1 MRRTRGYFGTMDRF
15 RGWARGKVLF
25 ARDGAPG
32 AYLDQFAREL
42 QALRLELR
50 MDTCDVRIGSRASGG
65 PNKARNEDP
74 TWKAAWESKGRD
86 AVRPRTRRLPLR
98 LFMMTTTVTSGYGGS
113 SSSGS
118 RSSLPLG
125 LGRPRSARTSLLML
139 RPACA
144 TSTKFREKNREPLEG
159 SLLRVDSNVRVEAV
173 EAALGTRV
181 VLERA
186 RTPLSC
192 VEPRAV
198 ACSPLNGADARGF
211 VFGASVAPEFLARR
225 RIFTICGLRVF
236 PNHR

>member
-1 MRRTRGYFGTMDRF
+1 MDRF

-50 MDTCDVRIGSRASGG
+50 METCDVRIGSLASGG
-65 PNKARNEDP
+65 PNKARSEDP

-139 RPACA
+139 RPGARRRRSSGKRTGSLC
-144 TSTKFREKNREPLEG
+144 EG
-159 SLLRVDSNVRVEAV
+159 SLLFVDSNVRVEAV
-173 EAALGTRV
+173 ESALGTRV
-181 VLERA
+181 VLESA

-211 VFGASVAPEFLARR
+211 VFGAPSRRNFWRVAESSRSASFGVFQTTYRSTSV
-225 RIFTICGLRVF
+225 RIS
-236 PNHR
+236 

>member
-42 QALRLELR
+42 QALRLEFW

-125 LGRPRSARTSLLML
+125 FGRPRSARTSLLML
-139 RPACA
+139 RP
-144 TSTKFREKNREPLEG
+144 G
-159 SLLRVDSNVRVEAV
+159 
-173 EAALGTRV
+173 
-181 VLERA
+181 
-186 RTPLSC
+186 
-192 VEPRAV
+192 
-198 ACSPLNGADARGF
+198 
-211 VFGASVAPEFLARR
+211 ARR
-225 RIFTICGLRVF
+225 RRSSEKRTGSRGVKLPPRGLER
-236 PNHR
+236 PIRRGCRGGSRHS

>member
-1 MRRTRGYFGTMDRF
+1 MDRF

-50 MDTCDVRIGSRASGG
+50 MEACDVRIGSLASGG
-65 PNKARNEDP
+65 PNKARSEDP

-139 RPACA
+139 RPGWRRRRSSEKRTGSSRGALLQGWTR
-144 TSTKFREKNREPLEG
+144 TSESRLSSRLSALVWYWRVRERLFPA
-159 SLLRVDSNVRVEAV
+159 SN
-173 EAALGTRV
+173 
-181 VLERA
+181 RA
-186 RTPLSC
+186 RSRVRRLMEQT
-192 VEPRAV
+192 
-198 ACSPLNGADARGF
+198 ARGE
-211 VFGASVAPEFLARR
+211 VLFLARAESSR
-225 RIFTICGLRVF
+225 SASFGSF
-236 PNHR
+236 K

>member
-1 MRRTRGYFGTMDRF
+1 MDRF
-15 RGWARGKVLF
+15 RVWARGKVLF

-32 AYLDQFAREL
+32 AYLDQFARKL

-139 RPACA
+139 RPAWRRRRSSEKR
-144 TSTKFREKNREPLEG
+144 TGSSFRGAPSRG
-159 SLLRVDSNVRVEAV
+159 
-173 EAALGTRV
+173 
-181 VLERA
+181 LERPSRGCRGGSRHSCGTGESA
-186 RTPLSC
+186 NASFVRRT
-192 VEPRAV
+192 
-198 ACSPLNGADARGF
+198 ARG
-211 VFGASVAPEFLARR
+211 
-225 RIFTICGLRVF
+225 RVF
-236 PNHR
+236 AA

>member
-1 MRRTRGYFGTMDRF
+1 MDRF

-144 TSTKFREKNREPLEG
+144 TSTKFREKNREPLRGEPPSRG
-159 SLLRVDSNVRVEAV
+159 
-173 EAALGTRV
+173 
-181 VLERA
+181 LERPSRGCRGGSRHSCGTGESA
-186 RTPLSC
+186 NASFVRRT
-192 VEPRAV
+192 
-198 ACSPLNGADARGF
+198 ARG
-211 VFGASVAPEFLARR
+211 
-225 RIFTICGLRVF
+225 RVF
-236 PNHR
+236 AA

>member
-1 MRRTRGYFGTMDRF
+1 MDRF
-15 RGWARGKVLF
+15 RGWARGQVLF

-65 PNKARNEDP
+65 PNKARDEDP
-74 TWKAAWESKGRD
+74 TWKAVWESKGRD

-139 RPACA
+139 RP
-144 TSTKFREKNREPLEG
+144 G
-159 SLLRVDSNVRVEAV
+159 
-173 EAALGTRV
+173 
-181 VLERA
+181 
-186 RTPLSC
+186 
-192 VEPRAV
+192 
-198 ACSPLNGADARGF
+198 
-211 VFGASVAPEFLARR
+211 ARR
-225 RIFTICGLRVF
+225 RRSPEKRTGSSFRGAPLRGLERPSRGCRGGSRHSCGTGESASASFVRRTARGRVF
-236 PNHR
+236 AA

>member
-1 MRRTRGYFGTMDRF
+1 MDRF

-50 MDTCDVRIGSRASGG
+50 METCDVRIGSLASGG
-65 PNKARNEDP
+65 PNKARSEDP

-125 LGRPRSARTSLLML
+125 LGRPRSARTRRSWCSGA
-139 RPACA
+139 RP
-144 TSTKFREKNREPLEG
+144 
-159 SLLRVDSNVRVEAV
+159 
-173 EAALGTRV
+173 
-181 VLERA
+181 
-186 RTPLSC
+186 
-192 VEPRAV
+192 
-198 ACSPLNGADARGF
+198 
-211 VFGASVAPEFLARR
+211 RR
-225 RIFTICGLRVF
+225 RPRRRNGRWPPRLRRHGWRRRSAF
-236 PNHR
+236 PHQVRTGRALILRDLD